1 MTNPFAA
8 AAASSKLPE
17 QTGEPVQA
25 AMSTVSNDNTTAPA
39 GNLSD
44 MFATATAAGDHAKL
58 RDDLGEAILVRP
70 EEWIPE
76 MQTANGTT
84 AAVRCDWIVLTGPNA
99 GAVRSNSLVFNTV
112 VRNTLKS
119 ALDGPQPFFVGI
131 VSEGAAKPGKSSPLV
146 FAPAEKEHL
155 ANAAD
160 AAKVNGWI

>member
-8 AAASSKLPE
+8 AAA
-17 QTGEPVQA
+17 A
-25 AMSTVSNDNTTAPA
+25 NNDAVPTAPA

-58 RDDLGEAILVRP
+58 RDDLGEAVLVRP
-70 EEWIPE
+70 VEWIPE

-119 ALDGPQPFFVGI
+119 VLDGPQPFFVGV